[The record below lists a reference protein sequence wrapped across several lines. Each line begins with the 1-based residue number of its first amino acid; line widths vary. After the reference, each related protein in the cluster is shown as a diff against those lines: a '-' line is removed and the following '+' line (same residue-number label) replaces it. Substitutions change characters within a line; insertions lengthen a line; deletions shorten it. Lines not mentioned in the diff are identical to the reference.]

1 MPYTHEVNHIKLVG
15 LQDRRRELSDE
26 QKAEIIRLRD
36 EGWSLMK
43 LAKEFEV
50 SKKLILLI
58 VNPESKAKNDKYIK
72 DNWREFQQTKE
83 EHNEAVKKTR
93 HHRQEL
99 FLKGELKWITNHL
112 WKSCSKKAAH
122 PNTLI
127 IITTISMFMSHR

>member
-1 MPYTHEVNHIKLVG
+1 MPYAHEVNHIKLVG
-15 LQDRRRELSDE
+15 LQDRRRKLTDE

-72 DNWREFQQTKE
+72 DNWRKFKKTKE
-83 EHNEAVKKTR
+83 KMPKLLEK
-93 HHRQEL
+93 QDS
-99 FLKGELKWITNHL
+99 TN
-112 WKSCSKKAAH
+112 KNC
-122 PNTLI
+122 
-127 IITTISMFMSHR
+127 F

>member
-1 MPYTHEVNHIKLVG
+1 MPYIHETNHIKLTEF
-15 LQDRRRELSDE
+15 QDRRRKLTDE

-36 EGWSLMK
+36 EGLSLMK
-43 LAKEFEV
+43 LAKKFEV

-72 DNWREFQQTKE
+72 DNWREFRQTKE

-99 FLKGELKWITNHL
+99 FLKGELK
-112 WKSCSKKAAH
+112 
-122 PNTLI
+122 
-127 IITTISMFMSHR
+127 

>member
-1 MPYTHEVNHIKLVG
+1 MPQIHETNYIKLVG
-15 LQDRRRELSDE
+15 LQDRRRKLTDE

-72 DNWREFQQTKE
+72 DHWREFQQTKE

-93 HHRQEL
+93 RHRQKL
-99 FLKGELKWITNHL
+99 FLKGELK
-112 WKSCSKKAAH
+112 
-122 PNTLI
+122 
-127 IITTISMFMSHR
+127 